1 MGIDKA
7 DIRFII
13 HYQMPANLEAYY
25 QESGRAGRDGET
37 AACILLFQFKDK
49 RVQQFFLARD
59 YPDGDDVR
67 HVYAAAATL
76 ADRGPTPFADLC
88 AALPTM
94 SAPRVRVALKLLKDD
109 GLLAQDKQLRIR
121 AGRRAADVTTFDRL
135 AGAYADKAE
144 RDREA
149 LEQMV
154 SYAQSGYCRWQLLL
168 QYFGEAEETPEPCAT
183 CDNCRRSAQLEASI
197 PAPAEVAPPPPAPQ
211 PAPLF
216 VVGSRVRVPRH
227 EEGEVIAIAGDMVTI
242 TFGDGNENKTFL
254 ASYVQPSET
263 AANLNGGPS

>member
-1 MGIDKA
+1 
-7 DIRFII
+7 
-13 HYQMPANLEAYY
+13 MPANLEAYY

-37 AACILLFQFKDK
+37 ACCILLFQFKDK

-76 ADRGPTPFADLC
+76 ADRAPAPFADLC
-88 AALPTM
+88 AALPAM

-168 QYFGEAEETPEPCAT
+168 QYFAEADDTSEACGT
-183 CDNCRRSAQLEASI
+183 CDNCQRTAHVEASI
-197 PAPAEVAPPPPAPQ
+197 PAPAELAPPAPAPQ

-216 VVGSRVRVPRH
+216 SVGSRVRVPRH

-254 ASYVQPSET
+254 ASYVRPSDT
-263 AANLNGGPS
+263 AANLTGGPA